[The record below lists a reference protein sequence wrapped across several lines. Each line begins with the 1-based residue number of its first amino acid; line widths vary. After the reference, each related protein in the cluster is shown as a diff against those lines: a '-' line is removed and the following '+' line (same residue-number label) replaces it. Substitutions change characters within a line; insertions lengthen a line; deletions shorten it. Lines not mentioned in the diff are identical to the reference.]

1 MYRVVFY
8 MWENKQDEGF
18 QNSKKIFAV
27 IGERKKALAFSFFF
41 LKKKVLLTQYPY
53 KVVHKHTSEL
63 RLSLTFCSV
72 YVN

>member
-1 MYRVVFY
+1 

-27 IGERKKALAFSFFF
+27 IGEGKKALASFFFFFF

-53 KVVHKHTSEL
+53 KAVHRHTSEL